1 MRCLICAPSG
11 IVRTYQAMHELKDV
25 QVDCDVEALK
35 IYCPNKNRNGCGW
48 IGEIACV
55 DGHLRGCKI
64 SCSKCKEIVY
74 FSTMKSHLDTE
85 CPCYCP
91 YCDITAEGEVINSEH
106 KEKCHKFPL
115 SCPNNTG
122 VNNAPHDKNIIDNLG
137 ISLIKQKL
145 IMSCK
150 MKLSMMYLVRVS

>member
-1 MRCLICAPSG
+1 MDR
-11 IVRTYQAMHELKDV
+11 
-25 QVDCDVEALK
+25 DVEALK

-55 DGHLRGCKI
+55 DDHLRGCKI
-64 SCSKCKEIVY
+64 SCSKCKQIVY

-91 YCDITAEGEVINSEH
+91 YCDITAEREVISSEH

-115 SCPNNTG
+115 SCPKNIG
-122 VNNAPHDKNIIDNLG
+122 VNNALM
-137 ISLIKQKL
+137 ISLIKQ
-145 IMSCK
+145 ITSMSYK
-150 MKLSMMYLVRVS
+150 MRLSMMYLVRVS